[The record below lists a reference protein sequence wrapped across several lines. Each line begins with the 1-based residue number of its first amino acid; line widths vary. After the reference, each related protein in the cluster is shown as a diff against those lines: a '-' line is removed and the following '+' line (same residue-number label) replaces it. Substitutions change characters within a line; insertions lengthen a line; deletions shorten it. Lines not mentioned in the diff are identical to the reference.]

1 MDEQKITGKRTACR
15 AILRG
20 AVYGTLAS
28 LAVSTFKD
36 SNTATTIVSII
47 AAAAVGAWS
56 FGKTVSERDR
66 RRTVCCLIP
75 ALLFAAFSVIGFCF
89 AMDSTP
95 ERLYASKTNL
105 LKAAAAFCGYVMI
118 FYAGLQGLFSL
129 LSEHR
134 TYSNER
140 PDREIR
146 GYGKL
151 LVRRPFQTAFLTLLL
166 GYLPYMIASWP
177 ALFMG
182 DCQTIIPQMFGAAPL
197 TTHHPVPYTLFL
209 CGVLKAGKEL
219 LNSWNA
225 GAFAFAMLQTL
236 AFLAVMSYSIQV
248 LIRKANC
255 SWKWAVV
262 LEVYYLVSP
271 RVSNCMFVITKDVW
285 YAACLLLF
293 GIAVFGVLREGW
305 TKENTVQMAL
315 AAAGILIFRKDG
327 FYVLLLSS
335 VTYLLFNRKLRKGMP
350 ALLIAVLGL
359 HLLFNQVIYPAAGI
373 EKGSIKEMLS
383 IPLQQTARC
392 TKYLGDSLTEEE
404 KNEILDLFFFD
415 SIEEMGA
422 AYDPSLVD
430 YIKFRFP
437 EQVDG
442 ETLNRYLHLWAKMGM
457 KYPATYLNA
466 FINNY
471 FEYVYPGCIFMQ
483 CSYDWSETCFG
494 RVNEKIGSDFHYPE
508 KLRSFRNGMENVR
521 ERVFETY
528 PFRLINMPGMT
539 TWFLLTWVFWLVY
552 SGKTEYLMLAVPL
565 LIVMLVCFA
574 SPCNGYYCRYQYPL
588 LAYLPWAILAERN
601 GKISENMRKKL

>member
-1 MDEQKITGKRTACR
+1 MDGQNKTGKRTVCR

-20 AVYGTLAS
+20 AVYGSLAA

-36 SNTATTIVSII
+36 SNTAATIGSVI
-47 AAAAVGAWS
+47 AAAAVSAWG
-56 FGKTVSERDR
+56 FGKTARERDR
-66 RRTVCCLIP
+66 RRTACCLIP

-95 ERLYASKTNL
+95 ERLYASKMSL
-105 LKAAAAFCGYVMI
+105 LKAAGAFCGYVLI
-118 FYAGLQGLFSL
+118 FYAGLQGFFSSL
-129 LSEHR
+129 TKDR
-134 TYSNER
+134 IYSNEN
-140 PDREIR
+140 PAGEIR

-151 LVRRPFQTAFLTLLL
+151 LERRPFQTAFFSLLL

-209 CGVLKAGKEL
+209 GSVLKAGKEL

-225 GAFAFAMLQTL
+225 GAFAFAILQTL
-236 AFLAVMSYSIQV
+236 AFLAVMAYSIQV
-248 LIRKANC
+248 LIRKAGC

-271 RVSNCMFVITKDVW
+271 RVTNCMFVITKDVW

-293 GIAVFGVLREGW
+293 GIAAFCVLREGW
-305 TKENTVQMAL
+305 TKGNTIQMAF

-335 VTYLLFNRKLRKGMP
+335 VIYLLFNRKLRKGMP
-350 ALLIAVLGL
+350 PLLIAVLGL
-359 HLLFNQVIYPAAGI
+359 HFLFNQVIYPAAGI

-392 TKYLGDSLTEEE
+392 TKYLSDSLTEEE
-404 KNEILDLFFFD
+404 KSEILDLFFFD

-508 KLRSFRNGMENVR
+508 KLRSFRLGMENVR
-521 ERVFETY
+521 ERVFESY

-539 TWFLLTWVFWLVY
+539 TWFLLIWAFWLIY
-552 SGKTEYLMLAVPL
+552 SGKTEHLMLAVPL
-565 LIVMLVCFA
+565 FIVMLICFA

-588 LAYLPWAILAERN
+588 LAYLPWAILAGRN
-601 GKISENMRKKL
+601 GKICENMREEQ

>member
-1 MDEQKITGKRTACR
+1 
-15 AILRG
+15 
-20 AVYGTLAS
+20 
-28 LAVSTFKD
+28 
-36 SNTATTIVSII
+36 
-47 AAAAVGAWS
+47 
-56 FGKTVSERDR
+56 
-66 RRTVCCLIP
+66 
-75 ALLFAAFSVIGFCF
+75 
-89 AMDSTP
+89 MDSTP

-305 TKENTVQMAL
+305 TKENTV
-315 AAAGILIFRKDG
+315 
-327 FYVLLLSS
+327 
-335 VTYLLFNRKLRKGMP
+335 
-350 ALLIAVLGL
+350 
-359 HLLFNQVIYPAAGI
+359 
-373 EKGSIKEMLS
+373 
-383 IPLQQTARC
+383 C
-392 TKYLGDSLTEEE
+392 
-404 KNEILDLFFFD
+404 
-415 SIEEMGA
+415 
-422 AYDPSLVD
+422 
-430 YIKFRFP
+430 
-437 EQVDG
+437 
-442 ETLNRYLHLWAKMGM
+442 
-457 KYPATYLNA
+457 
-466 FINNY
+466 
-471 FEYVYPGCIFMQ
+471 
-483 CSYDWSETCFG
+483 
-494 RVNEKIGSDFHYPE
+494 
-508 KLRSFRNGMENVR
+508 
-521 ERVFETY
+521 
-528 PFRLINMPGMT
+528 
-539 TWFLLTWVFWLVY
+539 
-552 SGKTEYLMLAVPL
+552 
-565 LIVMLVCFA
+565 
-574 SPCNGYYCRYQYPL
+574 
-588 LAYLPWAILAERN
+588 
-601 GKISENMRKKL
+601 

>member
-404 KNEILDLFFFD
+404 KSEILDLFFFD

-521 ERVFETY
+521 ERVFETAGL
-528 PFRLINMPGMT
+528 FRKDGASDACGPNAYRDAGLLRVSMQRVLLQISVPAPG
-539 TWFLLTWVFWLVY
+539 
-552 SGKTEYLMLAVPL
+552 
-565 LIVMLVCFA
+565 
-574 SPCNGYYCRYQYPL
+574 
-588 LAYLPWAILAERN
+588 
-601 GKISENMRKKL
+601 ISALGDFSRTG